1 VKRRLAVILAAL
13 VAVGGGSAAFAV
25 ADSGN
30 GPPGGVPAGAAVSGM
45 DLTCKLPP
53 SHQAASNMTL
63 AEVNALCAHY
73 GTKP

>member
-1 VKRRLAVILAAL
+1 MKRRLAVILAVL
-13 VAVGGGSAAFAV
+13 SAVGGSAAFAV

-30 GPPGGVPAGAAVSGM
+30 GPPGGVPAGGAVSGM